1 MSRNSERA
9 ANYRKNRLSNL
20 DKNEFAFKLALSY
33 MLGMSIDE
41 LEEFVNNSISKP
53 GSYVLLEKEQYDK
66 MMSSLSASFKAGED
80 KERDRHIKDEDAAF
94 ERGKKYGAEQK
105 ENELRR
111 NYDLVPKK
119 IVIHN
124 DKYADEPDWI
134 KKERERYADPID
146 WYEKEQEKYR
156 FSNDLNKKNKSI
168 LDDFV
173 NFMCGEDSLFE
184 TPESG
189 NLANLMI
196 SRMHDLLK
204 ENQQKKDQFNK
215 KYHKNDFDF

>member
-53 GSYVLLEKEQYDK
+53 GSYVLIEKEQYDK

-80 KERDRHIKDEDAAF
+80 KERDRHMKDEDAAF
-94 ERGKKYGAEQK
+94 ERGKKY
-105 ENELRR
+105 ELRR

-156 FSNDLNKKNKSI
+156 FSNDDLTKLLIDIFLNRK
-168 LDDFV
+168 
-173 NFMCGEDSLFE
+173 
-184 TPESG
+184 
-189 NLANLMI
+189 
-196 SRMHDLLK
+196 
-204 ENQQKKDQFNK
+204 
-215 KYHKNDFDF
+215 